1 MDKKELGMRIK
12 TLRENKSL
20 SQNALANKAGV
31 SPTYIYQL
39 EKGEKSL
46 TVEYLEFICDAL
58 GVTMGD
64 FFNVSPEI
72 KKDYINELSSTQLS
86 LLNAFLDSLK

>member
-12 TLRENKSL
+12 TLRENKGL

-39 EKGEKSL
+39 EKGEKSP

-58 GVTMGD
+58 GVTLED
-64 FFNVSPEI
+64 FFRVSTQTT
-72 KKDYINELSSTQLS
+72 DDCINDLSPIQLS
-86 LLNAFLDSLK
+86 LLNTFLNSLK